1 MIVCRMALPVCRFSK
16 CLLFG
21 IALATML
28 FALILHLEIS
38 VTVSRLRFIATAT
51 ANCVVC
57 RPNVGQTIIDIYIC
71 YICMCEYIIKQIMLS
86 AWLIVI
92 ALLRW
97 GSIVS
102 IRLKGV
108 TICIG
113 RVQLEIFQ
121 INCINI
127 LYEYINQQIIYTG
140 TGTASKV

>member
-57 RPNVGQTIIDIYIC
+57 RPNVGQTIIDIYML
-71 YICMCEYIIKQIMLS
+71 YMYEYIIKQIMLS

-92 ALLRW
+92 ALFRW

-121 INCINI
+121 INYINI